1 MIAADESDYV
11 CSCNCDS
18 LRGHVLKYIFNL
30 HDLVMFLVLLSFI
43 CGWTHMRDKAI
54 SRTWVVCLFVFYFFL
69 NILFSFRLFIFST
82 SAQTYVSL
90 LPMQHFSL
98 LFKFFI

>member
-1 MIAADESDYV
+1 MIVEDESDYV

-30 HDLVMFLVLLSFI
+30 HDLVMFFLSFI

-54 SRTWVVCLFVFYFFL
+54 NRTVHCEKWFIYGETYFL
-69 NILFSFRLFIFST
+69 DTVILFNV
-82 SAQTYVSL
+82 Y
-90 LPMQHFSL
+90 LPVRM
-98 LFKFFI
+98 